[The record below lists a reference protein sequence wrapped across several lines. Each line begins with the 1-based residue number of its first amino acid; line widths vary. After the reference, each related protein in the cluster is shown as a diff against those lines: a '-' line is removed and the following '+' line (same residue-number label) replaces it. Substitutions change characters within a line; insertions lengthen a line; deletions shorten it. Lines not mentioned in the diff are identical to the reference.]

1 MEFQHIP
8 VLYEEVLHGLALKE
22 GGTYVDGTVGGG
34 GHASGILSAIGANG
48 RLLAIDQD
56 TGALAAAKERLAPY
70 DGQVTFFHANFVEM
84 PSIIDAYAPL
94 ILAYLPHRLTTHSA
108 ASAICMTRLL
118 I

>member
-1 MEFQHIP
+1 MESPSKSLQDSLAFKEGSQMEFQHIP

-56 TGALAAAKERLAPY
+56 TGALEGAARTL
-70 DGQVTFFHANFVEM
+70 
-84 PSIIDAYAPL
+84 
-94 ILAYLPHRLTTHSA
+94 
-108 ASAICMTRLL
+108 
-118 I
+118 